1 MRGQITI
8 FLILG
13 IILLV
18 GVLIILFIAAQGFGT
33 DYNPFTFSREAI
45 RGYVTD
51 CVRTTADDALYRIG
65 IQGMFYTG
73 LPNPV
78 NTAQDSKT
86 NLYQSAPSQEIMRN
100 QLEEAIEDNIHTC
113 LHDFEA
119 FTKNGIE
126 IQSEEPKAKVIINEQ
141 NLQILLDYKITAT
154 KASKMITINSFKTIK
169 DNIRIPYLLDAMEQI
184 ILREDIHLTEL
195 DNLECDVTITPFEDK
210 LIYLLEDPG
219 SIVQQQPYMVR
230 FAK

>member
-18 GVLIILFIAAQGFGT
+18 GVLIILFIASQGFGT

-51 CVRTTADDALYRIG
+51 CVKTTADDALYKIG
-65 IQGMFYTG
+65 IQGMYYTN
-73 LPNPV
+73 LPDPV
-78 NTAQDSKT
+78 YTTAESKT
-86 NLYQSAPSQEIMRN
+86 NHYNSEPSQEIVRT
-100 QLEEAIEDNIHTC
+100 QLEKAIEDNIHTC
-113 LHDFEA
+113 IQDFEA

-126 IQSEEPKAKVIINEQ
+126 VQAGEPKAEVTINNQ
-141 NLQILLDYKITAT
+141 NLQIMLDYRVTAT
-154 KASKMITINSFKTIK
+154 KASKMITINSFNTIK
-169 DNIRIPYLLDAMEQI
+169 DNIRIPYLLEAMEQI
-184 ILREDIHLTEL
+184 IQREDIHLTEL
-195 DNLECDVTITPFEDK
+195 DNLGCDVTITPFEDK
-210 LIYLLEDPG
+210 LIYLLEDPE
-219 SIVQQQPYMVR
+219 SIVLHQPYMVR